1 MYPEN
6 VPLASTASVATHVSQ
21 CLGIMVN
28 GELAFAFRRGTP
40 YAKVK
45 RFADLIG
52 GEVYL
57 VDCRISYELLPTNR
71 YYDHSPQISV

>member
-1 MYPEN
+1 
-6 VPLASTASVATHVSQ
+6 
-21 CLGIMVN
+21 MVN